1 MKLIKKT
8 LKKLFFIMCGND
20 QNSPL
25 VNILSKSKLK
35 KQSRLKKIWV
45 KMFWVFNNFA
55 KNIKYISV
63 LEIIDIDD
71 DVIEVIVVMC
81 SVIKWIAKTKKLKSN
96 GYTKIYF
103 FLISMCWKLVPPSF
117 QSLLGEIVSHIH
129 RFRAF

>member
-1 MKLIKKT
+1 M
-8 LKKLFFIMCGND
+8 
-20 QNSPL
+20 
-25 VNILSKSKLK
+25 K

-63 LEIIDIDD
+63 LEVIDIDD

-81 SVIKWIAKTKKLKSN
+81 SVIKWIAKPKKLKSN
-96 GYTKIYF
+96 SYTKIYF
-103 FLISMCWKLVPPSF
+103 FLISMSWKLVPPSF